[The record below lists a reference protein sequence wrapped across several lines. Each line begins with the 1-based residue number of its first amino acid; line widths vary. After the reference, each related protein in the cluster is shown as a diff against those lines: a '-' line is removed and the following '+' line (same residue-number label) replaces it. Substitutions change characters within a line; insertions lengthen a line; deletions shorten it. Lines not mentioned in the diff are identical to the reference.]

1 LVEIKNVQSLYES
14 GLINMFRYGTETNDA
29 IKKKI
34 RVFAIL
40 VIFVFICLSMRI
52 WYLQILKWQYL
63 TGLSENNRVRMVS
76 LPAYRGMIKDRNGE
90 TLVSIRPSFN
100 LYITPEDAGDSASSL
115 DLLAKKIKFERGK
128 LKKNIGKEKSFKD
141 ILIKADISREEVAF
155 VEENNMRL
163 PGIKIKAEP
172 LRNYVYKDLMSHTL
186 GYLGEI
192 SKSKLKNTNNPFYS
206 QGDFVGKNGL
216 ENVFESTLRGKK
228 GHKEVEADVSG
239 RELKT
244 IRKLPSESG
253 NNLILTL
260 DVKVQEELEKAM
272 TSTPEKIV
280 NGSAVVIKVQT
291 GEILAITSKPTFDP
305 NEFAAGITPGNWRK
319 LINDEMHPLQN
330 RSIHSQYPPGST
342 YKIAVAYA
350 ALEEGVI
357 NPETTIYCPGH
368 FKLGRGRYR
377 CWKKNGH
384 GAVNLHDALVQ
395 SCDVYFYTVGHR
407 MGIDTLARYAKKFGF
422 GSPAGVGLSREKS
435 GLVPSTQWK
444 LKNRK
449 KPWLLGETISASIG
463 QGYNLVT
470 PLQQANMMAAVAN
483 GGMLLKPYLVK
494 RIEEPGGTTIKEFF
508 PEIRGQIAGSSEN
521 MEVIRKALRDVVNGP
536 RGTGKRSRLKN
547 VIVSGKTGTVQVVR
561 MKSNE
566 ELEKEDEV
574 PYKYRDHA
582 WFVAFAPYEKPE
594 IAVAVLV
601 EHGGHGGST
610 AAPIAQKVFK
620 KYFQLYP
627 LDPAA

>member
-1 LVEIKNVQSLYES
+1 
-14 GLINMFRYGTETNDA
+14 MFRYGTETNDA

-76 LPAYRGMIKDRNGE
+76 LPAYRGTIKDRNGE

-100 LYITPEDAGDSASSL
+100 LYITPEDAGDSGSSL
-115 DLLAKKIKFERGK
+115 DLLAKKIKFKRGK
-128 LKKNIGKEKSFKD
+128 LKKSIGREKSFKD

-155 VEENNMRL
+155 IEENNMRL

-192 SKSKLKNTNNPFYS
+192 SKSKLKNTNNLFYS

-216 ENVFESTLRGKK
+216 ENIFESTLRGKK
-228 GHKEVEADVSG
+228 GHKEVEVDVSG

-244 IRKLPSESG
+244 IRRLPSESG

-260 DVKVQEELEKAM
+260 DVKVQAELEKAM

-291 GEILAITSKPTFDP
+291 GEILAIASKPTFDP
-305 NEFAAGITPGNWRK
+305 NEFAEGITSGSWRK

-357 NPETTIYCPGH
+357 DPETTIYCPGH

-377 CWKKNGH
+377 CWKKSGH

-395 SCDVYFYTVGHR
+395 SCDVYFYTLGHR

-422 GSPAGVGLSREKS
+422 GTPAGIGLSREKS

-449 KPWLLGETISASIG
+449 KAWLLGETISASIG

-483 GGMLLKPYLVK
+483 GGMLLKPYIVK

-521 MEVIRKALRDVVNGP
+521 LEVIRKALRDVVNGV

-547 VIVSGKTGTVQVVR
+547 IIVSGKTGTVQVVR

-601 EHGGHGGST
+601 EHGGHGGTT
-610 AAPIAQKVFK
+610 AAPIAKKVFK

-627 LDPAA
+627 LDPAS

>member
-1 LVEIKNVQSLYES
+1 
-14 GLINMFRYGTETNDA
+14 MFRYGTETNDA

-100 LYITPEDAGDSASSL
+100 LYITPEDAGDSDSSL
-115 DLLAKKIKFERGK
+115 DLLAKKIKFKRGK
-128 LKKNIGKEKSFKD
+128 LKKNIGREKSFKD
-141 ILIKADISREEVAF
+141 ILIKADITREEVAF

-253 NNLILTL
+253 NNLVLTL

-357 NPETTIYCPGH
+357 DPETTIYCPGH

-377 CWKKNGH
+377 CWKKSGH

-407 MGIDTLARYAKKFGF
+407 MGIDTLARYARKFGF

-494 RIEEPGGTTIKEFF
+494 RIEEPGGKTIKEFF
-508 PEIRGQIAGSSEN
+508 PEIREQILGSSAN
-521 MEVIRKALRDVVNGP
+521 MEVIRKALRDVVNGA

-547 VIVSGKTGTVQVVR
+547 IVVSGKTGTVQVVR

-601 EHGGHGGST
+601 EHGGHGGTT

-627 LDPAA
+627 IDPAA

>member
-1 LVEIKNVQSLYES
+1 
-14 GLINMFRYGTETNDA
+14 MFRYGTETNDA

-76 LPAYRGMIKDRNGE
+76 LPAYRGTIKDRNGE

-100 LYITPEDAGDSASSL
+100 LYITPEDAGDSGSSL
-115 DLLAKKIKFERGK
+115 DLLAKKIKFKRGK
-128 LKKNIGKEKSFKD
+128 LKKSIGREKSFKD

-155 VEENNMRL
+155 IEENNMRL

-192 SKSKLKNTNNPFYS
+192 SKSKLKNTNNLFYS

-216 ENVFESTLRGKK
+216 ENIFESTLRGKK
-228 GHKEVEADVSG
+228 GHKEVEVDVSG

-244 IRKLPSESG
+244 IRRLPSESG

-260 DVKVQEELEKAM
+260 DVKVQAELEKAM

-291 GEILAITSKPTFDP
+291 GEILAIASKPTFDP
-305 NEFAAGITPGNWRK
+305 NEFAEGITSGSWRK

-357 NPETTIYCPGH
+357 DPETTIYCPGH

-377 CWKKNGH
+377 CWKKSGH
-384 GAVNLHDALVQ
+384 GAMNLHDALVQ
-395 SCDVYFYTVGHR
+395 SCDVYFYTLGHR

-422 GSPAGVGLSREKS
+422 GTPAGIGLSREKS

-449 KPWLLGETISASIG
+449 KAWLLGETISASIG

-483 GGMLLKPYLVK
+483 GGMLLKPYIVK

-508 PEIRGQIAGSSEN
+508 PEIRRQIAGSSEN
-521 MEVIRKALRDVVNGP
+521 LEVIRKALRDVVNGV

-547 VIVSGKTGTVQVVR
+547 IIVSGKTGTVQVVR

-566 ELEKEDEV
+566 ELEKENEV

-601 EHGGHGGST
+601 EHGGHGGTT
-610 AAPIAQKVFK
+610 AAPIAKKIFK
-620 KYFQLYP
+620 KYFKLYP
-627 LDPAA
+627 LDPDA

>member
-1 LVEIKNVQSLYES
+1 
-14 GLINMFRYGTETNDA
+14 MFRYGTETNDA

-76 LPAYRGMIKDRNGE
+76 LPAYRGTIKDRNGE

-100 LYITPEDAGDSASSL
+100 LYITPEDAGDSGSSL
-115 DLLAKKIKFERGK
+115 DLLAKKIKFKRGK
-128 LKKNIGKEKSFKD
+128 LKKSIGREKSFKD

-155 VEENNMRL
+155 IEENNMRL

-192 SKSKLKNTNNPFYS
+192 SKSKLKNTNNLFYS

-216 ENVFESTLRGKK
+216 ENIFESTLRGKK
-228 GHKEVEADVSG
+228 GHKEVEVDVSG

-244 IRKLPSESG
+244 IRRLPSESG

-260 DVKVQEELEKAM
+260 DVKVQAELEKAM

-291 GEILAITSKPTFDP
+291 GEILAIASKPTFDP
-305 NEFAAGITPGNWRK
+305 NEFAEGITSGSWRK

-357 NPETTIYCPGH
+357 DPETTIYCPGH

-377 CWKKNGH
+377 CWKKSGH

-395 SCDVYFYTVGHR
+395 SCDVYFYTLGHR

-422 GSPAGVGLSREKS
+422 GTPAGIGLSREKS

-449 KPWLLGETISASIG
+449 KAWLLGETISASIG

-483 GGMLLKPYLVK
+483 GGMLLKPYIVK

-521 MEVIRKALRDVVNGP
+521 LEVIRKALRDVVNGV

-547 VIVSGKTGTVQVVR
+547 IIVSGKTGTVQVVR

-601 EHGGHGGST
+601 EHGGHGGTT
-610 AAPIAQKVFK
+610 AAPIAKKVFK

-627 LDPAA
+627 LDPDA

>member
-1 LVEIKNVQSLYES
+1 
-14 GLINMFRYGTETNDA
+14 MFRYGTETNDA

-76 LPAYRGMIKDRNGE
+76 LPAYRGTIKDRNGE

-100 LYITPEDAGDSASSL
+100 LYITPEDAGDSGSSL
-115 DLLAKKIKFERGK
+115 DLLAKKIKFKRGK
-128 LKKNIGKEKSFKD
+128 LKKSIGREKSFKD

-155 VEENNMRL
+155 IEENNMRL

-192 SKSKLKNTNNPFYS
+192 SKSKLKNTNNLFYS

-216 ENVFESTLRGKK
+216 ENIFESTLRGKK
-228 GHKEVEADVSG
+228 GHKEVEVDVSG

-244 IRKLPSESG
+244 IRRLPSESG

-260 DVKVQEELEKAM
+260 DVKVQAELEKAM

-291 GEILAITSKPTFDP
+291 GEILAIASKPTFDP
-305 NEFAAGITPGNWRK
+305 NEFAEGITSGSWRK

-357 NPETTIYCPGH
+357 DPETTIYCPGH

-377 CWKKNGH
+377 CWKKSGH

-395 SCDVYFYTVGHR
+395 SCDVYFYTLGHR

-422 GSPAGVGLSREKS
+422 GTPAGIGLSREKS

-449 KPWLLGETISASIG
+449 KAWLLGETISASIG

-483 GGMLLKPYLVK
+483 GGMLLKPYIVK

-521 MEVIRKALRDVVNGP
+521 LEVIRKALRDVVNGE

-547 VIVSGKTGTVQVVR
+547 IIVSGKTGTVQVVR

-601 EHGGHGGST
+601 EHGGHGGTT
-610 AAPIAQKVFK
+610 AAPIAKKVFK

-627 LDPAA
+627 LDPDS

>member
-1 LVEIKNVQSLYES
+1 
-14 GLINMFRYGTETNDA
+14 MFRYGTETNDA

-76 LPAYRGMIKDRNGE
+76 LPAYRGTIKDRNGE

-100 LYITPEDAGDSASSL
+100 LYITPEDAGDSGSSL
-115 DLLAKKIKFERGK
+115 DLLAKKIKFKRGK
-128 LKKNIGKEKSFKD
+128 LKKSIGREKSFKD

-155 VEENNMRL
+155 IEENNMRL

-192 SKSKLKNTNNPFYS
+192 SKSKLKNTNNLFYS

-216 ENVFESTLRGKK
+216 ENIFESTLRGKK
-228 GHKEVEADVSG
+228 GHKEVEVDVSG

-244 IRKLPSESG
+244 IRRLPSESG

-260 DVKVQEELEKAM
+260 DVKVQAELEKAM

-291 GEILAITSKPTFDP
+291 GEILAIASKPTFDP
-305 NEFAAGITPGNWRK
+305 NEFAEGITSGNWRK

-357 NPETTIYCPGH
+357 DPETTIYCPGH

-377 CWKKNGH
+377 CWKKSGH

-395 SCDVYFYTVGHR
+395 SCDVYFYTLGHR

-422 GSPAGVGLSREKS
+422 GTPAGIGLSREKS

-449 KPWLLGETISASIG
+449 KAWLLGETISASIG

-483 GGMLLKPYLVK
+483 GGMLLKPYIVK

-508 PEIRGQIAGSSEN
+508 PEIRGQITGSSEN
-521 MEVIRKALRDVVNGP
+521 LEVIRKALRDVVNGV

-547 VIVSGKTGTVQVVR
+547 IIVSGKTGTVQVVR

-601 EHGGHGGST
+601 EHGGHGGTT
-610 AAPIAQKVFK
+610 AAPIAKKIFK
-620 KYFQLYP
+620 KYFKLYP
-627 LDPAA
+627 LDPDA

>member
-1 LVEIKNVQSLYES
+1 
-14 GLINMFRYGTETNDA
+14 MFRHGTETNDE

-76 LPAYRGMIKDRNGE
+76 LPAYRGVIKDRNGK

-100 LYITPEDAGDSASSL
+100 LYITPEDAGDSESSL

-128 LKKNIGKEKSFKD
+128 LKKNIGREKSFKD
-141 ILIKADISREEVAF
+141 VLIKADISREEVAF

-192 SKSKLKNTNNPFYS
+192 SKSKLKKTNNPFYS

-305 NEFAAGITPGNWRK
+305 NEFAAGITPGNWKK

-357 NPETTIYCPGH
+357 DPETTIYCPGH

-377 CWKKNGH
+377 CWKKSGH

-407 MGIDTLARYAKKFGF
+407 MGIDTLARYARKFGF
-422 GSPAGVGLSREKS
+422 GSPAGIGLSREKS

-494 RIEEPGGTTIKEFF
+494 RIEEPGGKTIKEFF
-508 PEIRGQIAGSSEN
+508 PEIRGQIAGNSAN
-521 MEVIRKALRDVVNGP
+521 MEVIRKALRDVVNGA

-547 VIVSGKTGTVQVVR
+547 IIVSGKTGTVQVVR

-566 ELEKEDEV
+566 ELEKEDET

-601 EHGGHGGST
+601 EHGGHGGTT
-610 AAPIAQKVFK
+610 AAPIAHKVFK

>member
-1 LVEIKNVQSLYES
+1 
-14 GLINMFRYGTETNDA
+14 MFRYGTETNDA

-34 RVFAIL
+34 RVFAML
-40 VIFVFICLSMRI
+40 VIFVFLCLLMRI

-63 TGLSENNRVRMVS
+63 TGLSENNRVRMGS
-76 LPAYRGMIKDRNGE
+76 LPAYRGKIKDRNGE

-100 LYITPEDAGDSASSL
+100 LYITPEDAGDSGSSL
-115 DLLAKKIKFERGK
+115 DLLAKKIKFKRGK
-128 LKKNIGKEKSFKD
+128 LKKSIGRENSFKD

-155 VEENNMRL
+155 IEENNMRL

-192 SKSKLKNTNNPFYS
+192 SKSKLKNTNNLFYS

-216 ENVFESTLRGKK
+216 ENIFESTLRGKK
-228 GHKEVEADVSG
+228 GHKEVEVDVSG

-244 IRKLPSESG
+244 IRRLPSESG

-260 DVKVQEELEKAM
+260 DVKVQAELEKAM

-291 GEILAITSKPTFDP
+291 GEILAIASKPTFDP
-305 NEFAAGITPGNWRK
+305 NEFAEGITSGSWRK

-357 NPETTIYCPGH
+357 DPETTIYCPGY

-377 CWKKNGH
+377 CWKKSGH

-395 SCDVYFYTVGHR
+395 SCDVYFYTLGHR

-422 GSPAGVGLSREKS
+422 GTPAGIGLSREKS

-449 KPWLLGETISASIG
+449 KAWLLGETISASIG

-483 GGMLLKPYLVK
+483 GGMLLKPYIVK

-508 PEIRGQIAGSSEN
+508 PEIRGQITGSSEN
-521 MEVIRKALRDVVNGP
+521 LEVIRKALRDVVNGV

-547 VIVSGKTGTVQVVR
+547 IIVSGKTGTVQVVR

-566 ELEKEDEV
+566 ELEKENEV

-601 EHGGHGGST
+601 EHGGHGGTT
-610 AAPIAQKVFK
+610 AAPIAKKIFK
-620 KYFQLYP
+620 KYFKLYP
-627 LDPAA
+627 LDPDA

>member
-1 LVEIKNVQSLYES
+1 
-14 GLINMFRYGTETNDA
+14 MFRYGTETNDA

-40 VIFVFICLSMRI
+40 VIFSFLCLSMRI

-63 TGLSENNRVRMVS
+63 TGLSENNRIRMVS
-76 LPAYRGMIKDRNGE
+76 LPAYRGTIKDRNGE

-100 LYITPEDAGDSASSL
+100 LYITPEDARDSESSL
-115 DLLAKKIKFERGK
+115 NFLEKKINFERDK
-128 LKKNIGKEKSFKD
+128 LKINMKREKSFKD
-141 ILIKADISREEVAF
+141 ILIKADISRDQVAF

-172 LRNYVYKDLMSHTL
+172 LRNYVYKDLMSHVL

-192 SKSKLKNTNNPFYS
+192 SKSKLESSNNPYYS

-216 ENVFESTLRGKK
+216 ENVFESILRGRK

-244 IRKLPSESG
+244 LRKLPSESG
-253 NNLILTL
+253 NNLVLTL
-260 DVKVQEELEKAM
+260 DVRIQEELEKAM
-272 TSTPEKIV
+272 SSTPEEIK
-280 NGSAVVIKVQT
+280 NGSVVAMKVQT
-291 GEILAITSKPTFDP
+291 GEILAITSKPSFDP
-305 NEFAAGITPGNWRK
+305 NEFAVGITPENWKK
-319 LINDEMHPLQN
+319 LVNDEMHPLQN

-357 NPETTIYCPGH
+357 DPQTTIYCPGH
-368 FKLGRGRYR
+368 FRLGRGRYR
-377 CWKKNGH
+377 CWKKRGH

-395 SCDVYFYTVGHR
+395 SCDVFFYTVGHR
-407 MGIDTLARYAKKFGF
+407 LGIDTLARYAKKFGF
-422 GSPAGVGLSREKS
+422 GFPTGLGLSREKR

-449 KPWLLGETISASIG
+449 QPWLLGETISASIG

-470 PLQQANMMAAVAN
+470 PLQQANMIASVAN

-494 RIEEPGGTTIKEFF
+494 RIEEPGGKTIKEFF
-508 PEIRGQIAGSSEN
+508 PEIKGKISGNSESL
-521 MEVIRKALRDVVNGP
+521 EIVRKALRDVVNGP
-536 RGTGKRSRLKN
+536 KGTGKRSRLKD
-547 VIVSGKTGTVQVVR
+547 VVVSGKTGTVQVVR
-561 MKSNE
+561 MKSND
-566 ELEKEDEV
+566 ELDKKDEI

-601 EHGGHGGST
+601 EHGGHGGT
-610 AAPIAQKVFK
+610 AAAPIAQKIFK

-627 LDPAA
+627 PDPAA

>member
-1 LVEIKNVQSLYES
+1 
-14 GLINMFRYGTETNDA
+14 MFRYGTETNDT

-76 LPAYRGMIKDRNGE
+76 LPAYRGTIKDRNGE

-100 LYITPEDAGDSASSL
+100 LYITPEDAGDSGSSL
-115 DLLAKKIKFERGK
+115 DLLAKKIKFKLGK
-128 LKKNIGKEKSFKD
+128 LKESIGRQKPFKD

-155 VEENNMRL
+155 IEENNMRL

-192 SKSKLKNTNNPFYS
+192 SKSKLKNTNNLFYS

-216 ENVFESTLRGKK
+216 ENIFESTLRGKK
-228 GHKEVEADVSG
+228 GHKEVEVDVSG

-244 IRKLPSESG
+244 IRRLPSESG

-291 GEILAITSKPTFDP
+291 GEILAIASKPTFDP
-305 NEFAAGITPGNWRK
+305 NEFAEGITSGSWRK

-357 NPETTIYCPGH
+357 DPETTIYCPGH

-377 CWKKNGH
+377 CWKKSGH

-395 SCDVYFYTVGHR
+395 SCDVYFYTLGHR
-407 MGIDTLARYAKKFGF
+407 MGIDTLARYAKNFGF
-422 GSPAGVGLSREKS
+422 GTPAGIGLSREKS

-449 KPWLLGETISASIG
+449 KAWLLGETISASIG

-483 GGMLLKPYLVK
+483 GGMLLKPYIVK

-521 MEVIRKALRDVVNGP
+521 LEVIRKALRDVVNGV

-547 VIVSGKTGTVQVVR
+547 IIVSGKTGTVQVVR

-601 EHGGHGGST
+601 EHGGHGGTT
-610 AAPIAQKVFK
+610 AAPIAKKVFK

>member
-1 LVEIKNVQSLYES
+1 
-14 GLINMFRYGTETNDA
+14 MFRYGTETNDA

-76 LPAYRGMIKDRNGE
+76 LPAYRGTIKDRNGE

-100 LYITPEDAGDSASSL
+100 LYITPEDAGDSGSSL
-115 DLLAKKIKFERGK
+115 DLLAKKIKFKRGK
-128 LKKNIGKEKSFKD
+128 LKKSIGREKSFKD

-155 VEENNMRL
+155 IEENNMRL

-192 SKSKLKNTNNPFYS
+192 SKSKLKNTNNLFYS

-216 ENVFESTLRGKK
+216 ENIFESTLRGKK
-228 GHKEVEADVSG
+228 GNKEVEVDVSG

-244 IRKLPSESG
+244 IRRLPSESG

-260 DVKVQEELEKAM
+260 DLKVQTELEKAM

-291 GEILAITSKPTFDP
+291 GEILAIASKPTFDP
-305 NEFAAGITPGNWRK
+305 NEFAEGITSGSWRK

-357 NPETTIYCPGH
+357 DPETTIYCPGH

-377 CWKKNGH
+377 CWKKSGH

-395 SCDVYFYTVGHR
+395 SCDVYFYTLGHR

-422 GSPAGVGLSREKS
+422 GTPAGIGLSREKS

-449 KPWLLGETISASIG
+449 KAWLLGETISASIG

-483 GGMLLKPYLVK
+483 GGMLLKPYIVK

-521 MEVIRKALRDVVNGP
+521 LEVIRKALRDVVNGV

-547 VIVSGKTGTVQVVR
+547 IIVSGKTGTVQVVR

-601 EHGGHGGST
+601 EHGGHGGTT
-610 AAPIAQKVFK
+610 AAPIAKKVFK

>member
-1 LVEIKNVQSLYES
+1 
-14 GLINMFRYGTETNDA
+14 MFRYGTETNDA

-76 LPAYRGMIKDRNGE
+76 LPAYRGTIKDRNGE

-100 LYITPEDAGDSASSL
+100 LYITPEDAGDSRSSL
-115 DLLAKKIKFERGK
+115 DLLAKKIKFKRGK
-128 LKKNIGKEKSFKD
+128 LKKSIGREKSFKD

-155 VEENNMRL
+155 IEENNMRL

-192 SKSKLKNTNNPFYS
+192 SKSKLKNTNNLFYS

-216 ENVFESTLRGKK
+216 ENIFESTLRGKK
-228 GHKEVEADVSG
+228 GNKEVEVDVSG

-244 IRKLPSESG
+244 IRRLPSESG

-260 DVKVQEELEKAM
+260 DVKVQAELEKAM

-291 GEILAITSKPTFDP
+291 GEILAIASKPTFDP
-305 NEFAAGITPGNWRK
+305 NEFAEGITSGSWRK

-357 NPETTIYCPGH
+357 DPETTIYCPGH

-377 CWKKNGH
+377 CWKKSGH
-384 GAVNLHDALVQ
+384 GAMNLHDALVQ
-395 SCDVYFYTVGHR
+395 SCDVYFYTLGHR
-407 MGIDTLARYAKKFGF
+407 MGIDTLAHYAKKFGF
-422 GSPAGVGLSREKS
+422 GTPAGIGLSREKS

-449 KPWLLGETISASIG
+449 KAWLLGETISASIG

-483 GGMLLKPYLVK
+483 GGMLLKPYIVK
-494 RIEEPGGTTIKEFF
+494 RIEEPGGKTIKEFF

-521 MEVIRKALRDVVNGP
+521 LEVIRKALRDVVNGV

-547 VIVSGKTGTVQVVR
+547 IIVSGKTGTVQVVR

-566 ELEKEDEV
+566 ELEKENEV

-601 EHGGHGGST
+601 EHGGHGGTT
-610 AAPIAQKVFK
+610 AAPIAKKIFK
-620 KYFQLYP
+620 KYFKLYP
-627 LDPAA
+627 NDPDA